1 MRLKFLTVVAAAAAA
16 AATPALAQKS
26 QDTLRIAINNPFAV
40 LSTYDLPVDESGIFN
55 RDVYDYLI
63 YYDEHEQK
71 IVPGLAKSIT
81 RIDHQTL
88 ELELRD
94 DIKFHNG
101 DKFDA
106 DDVKMTVDYAID
118 PKAKITYPANYNWVK
133 EIEKLGPYKIRIHSV
148 EPIATDMQLL
158 AYRFPIYDSKVM
170 GKLPEKQDYGRLSP
184 IGTGIYKVVKLD
196 SSTGIAVERYDAY
209 NTTPKYKNASIKRIQ
224 GVWMPDR
231 QTQAAQMMV
240 GGVDLLRNIEQEL
253 AKSLS
258 ANPDVKVTYVPEMNL
273 MYMALDSM
281 NLSGNKALSDPRVR
295 QAIHMGVDREE
306 LIKYV
311 IPGGE
316 VAEHINA
323 DCFKAVAGCKYTT
336 KPPAYD
342 PEGAKKLLA
351 EAGYPN
357 GLDVNYVVYAPNKSI
372 GEAIAGQLL
381 KIGVR
386 MTVQADDIALY
397 RRLQG
402 EGKLQAW
409 SILFPIGSY
418 PDAGNVFNV
427 LFTGP
432 AAKYY
437 NDDKLQDLMKQ
448 GLQEF
453 DPAKRAEIYAQAF
466 DRVNTMH
473 YHLPISSVPTVYVH
487 SKDVEVKSDPFSAGQ
502 TYITDYAWK

>member
-1 MRLKFLTVVAAAAAA
+1 MRVKFLTVAALVALT
-16 AATPALAQKS
+16 ATPAFAQKS
-26 QDTLRIAINNPFAV
+26 QDTLRIAINNPFAI
-40 LSTYDLPVDESGIFN
+40 LSTYDLPVDEGAIFG
-55 RDVYDYLI
+55 RDVYDYLT
-63 YYDEHEQK
+63 YYDEHHQK
-71 IVPGLAKSIT
+71 IVPALAKSFK
-81 RIDHQTL
+81 RIDNQTL
-88 ELELRD
+88 EFDLRD
-94 DIKFHNG
+94 DVKFHNG
-101 DKFDA
+101 DSFDA
-106 DDVKMTVDYAID
+106 DDVKTTIDYAID
-118 PKAKITYPANYNWVK
+118 PKSKITFAANYTWVK
-133 EIEKLGPYKIRIHSV
+133 EVEKLGPYKIRVHSV
-148 EPIATDMQLL
+148 EPIATDMMLM
-158 AYRFPIYDSKVM
+158 AYRFQMFDSKVM
-170 GKLPEKQDYGRLSP
+170 NKLRDKQDYGRVSAL
-184 IGTGIYKVVKLD
+184 GTGPYKVVKLD
-196 SSTGIAVERYDAY
+196 PTTGILVERNDAY
-209 NTTPKYKNASIKRIQ
+209 NVAPDYKKAWVKRIQ

-240 GGVDLLRNIEQEL
+240 GGVDLLRNVEPEL
-253 AKSLS
+253 AKALT
-258 ANPDVKVTYVPEMNL
+258 ANPDIKITYVPEMNL

-295 QAIHMGVDREE
+295 EAIHMGIDREE

-311 IPGGE
+311 IPGGV
-316 VAEHINA
+316 VAEHIDA
-323 DCFKAVAGCKYTT
+323 DCFKLVIACKYTT

-342 PEGAKKLLA
+342 PEKAKKLLA

-357 GLDVNYVVYAPNKSI
+357 GLDVNYVIYAANKNI

-386 MTVQADDIALY
+386 MTVQAADIALY

-437 NDDKLQDLMKQ
+437 NDDTLQDLMKK

-453 DPAKRAEIYAQAF
+453 DPVKRADIYAQAF
-466 DRVNTMH
+466 DRVNNMH
-473 YHLPISSVPTVYVH
+473 YHLSISSVPTVYVH
-487 SKDVEVKSDPFSAGQ
+487 SKDVQIKDGLLAAGQ
-502 TYITDYAWK
+502 SYVTDYAWK